1 MKIALTFFEALLMG
15 HLMGDYLFQTNW
27 MAQRK
32 GAEYFPCFV
41 HCIIYTFFVCAMT
54 SWNPLWVLLV
64 FLSHFLVD
72 KYSLVDKWLKAIKSR
87 SLTDFFLNGHVVA
100 EVQDEDHKENY
111 IVLRGGFTALVYAV
125 ADNTVHIILML
136 LAAKFVWW

>member
-15 HLMGDYLFQTNW
+15 HLIGDYIFQTNW

-32 GAEYFPCFV
+32 GSEYFPCFV
-41 HCIIYTFFVCAMT
+41 HCLIYTFFVCALT
-54 SWNPLWVLLV
+54 SWNPLWILLV

-72 KYSLVDKWLKAIKSR
+72 KFSLADKWLMLIGSR
-87 SLTDFFLNGHVVA
+87 SITKFLFEGHRVN
-100 EVQDEDHKENY
+100 EIEDENCKENY
-111 IVLRGGFTALVYAV
+111 IILRGGFTALVYAV
-125 ADNTVHIILML
+125 ADNTLHLMLML